1 MIRFTLV
8 ITSCSQDGALLEMVI
23 SYLNAKNVG
32 INFYKIYLLDEIELK
47 DPNSASPSLLKARS
61 YVIPNDKC
69 KKLYPNVDAG
79 NICTLGARTGGT
91 CRVRIINYGQ

>member
-1 MIRFTLV
+1 M
-8 ITSCSQDGALLEMVI
+8 
-23 SYLNAKNVG
+23 
-32 INFYKIYLLDEIELK
+32 DEIELK

-91 CRVRIINYGQ
+91 CRVRIINDDNKLTFRRSKSNECSNISG